1 MKQMT
6 DNNIEIFSNKTC
18 PEGLDTAANSENNE
32 KSDKTILYLEDQFF
46 DIEVTSHKFIA
57 YEKKNSSTKRTGKVK
72 EYNIDTMENVYFG
85 YPVTIVNFDYNGK
98 KAVYSF
104 NEKNYN
110 SLKDLMI
117 KMRLYDPK
125 KVVKEEKID
134 RNAALKEV
142 INKIGS
148 YLKRLR

>member
-1 MKQMT
+1 MSLQKY
-6 DNNIEIFSNKTC
+6 
-18 PEGLDTAANSENNE
+18 
-32 KSDKTILYLEDQFF
+32 YL
-46 DIEVTSHKFIA
+46 
-57 YEKKNSSTKRTGKVK
+57 
-72 EYNIDTMENVYFG
+72 
-85 YPVTIVNFDYNGK
+85 NFDYQNK

-117 KMRLYDPK
+117 KIGLYDPN

-148 YLKRLR
+148 YLKR